1 MPYVELKLVGKL
13 SKEQKAK
20 IVEEFSATLEKVAKK
35 PKDAT
40 YVSIEEFQAENWG
53 ASGRLL
59 G

>member
-20 IVEEFSATLEKVAKK
+20 IAEEFTQTLEKVTKK
-35 PKDAT
+35 PKEYT
-40 YVSIEEFQAENWG
+40 YISIEEFDASNWAMG
-53 ASGRLL
+53 GKLL